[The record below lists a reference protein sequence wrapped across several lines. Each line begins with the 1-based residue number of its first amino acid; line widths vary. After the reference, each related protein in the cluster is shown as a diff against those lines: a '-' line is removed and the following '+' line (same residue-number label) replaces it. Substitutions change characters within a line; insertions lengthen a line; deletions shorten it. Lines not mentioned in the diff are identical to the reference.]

1 MYVRAVR
8 CGVICTRLP
17 SISVRIFIK
26 VNKCVF
32 ETTIFEIA
40 NADWICYCCCGYTCH
55 CCCRRLI
62 FSAFGCSL
70 NRFKSHRLLARFYI
84 SAAVVSFYCIQHID
98 YIILLLDFP
107 LFSEDAS
114 LSLSGTIVAFVHVL
128 LRLIPLSLGTV
139 C

>member
-1 MYVRAVR
+1 MAVHVCAAR

-55 CCCRRLI
+55 CCCR
-62 FSAFGCSL
+62 FFFCA
-70 NRFKSHRLLARFYI
+70 RLLTQPFQIASTPRSILHFCCL
-84 SAAVVSFYCIQHID
+84 FYCIQHID

-114 LSLSGTIVAFVHVL
+114 LSPSFS
-128 LRLIPLSLGTV
+128 LSLSLCFSPSLLLFSFTL
-139 C
+139 CSD